1 MKWKLK
7 VYLTS
12 SYYKRTVFSTVENYF
27 IMNTP
32 KAIIFDLDGVLTDT
46 SEYHYQAWKHLAD
59 DEGIPFTHEENDA
72 HLRGVGRRDSLLYL
86 LKGRTVSEAQMQE
99 MMDRKNRY
107 YTELIKNMS
116 PKEVVPGGVALLKE
130 IRQAGIKTAIASAS
144 RNTMTVLQRLDPVSF
159 FDGIADGN
167 SVVHGKPAPD
177 VFIFA
182 AGLVNTPTPDCLG
195 VEDAN
200 AGIEAIKAAGMT
212 ALGIGPRER
221 FPMADK
227 VMATLEKKTLQDL
240 LA

>member
-1 MKWKLK
+1 MKGRKLP
-7 VYLTS
+7 L
-12 SYYKRTVFSTVENYF
+12 
-27 IMNTP
+27 NTP

-59 DEGIPFTHEENDA
+59 DEGIPFTREENDA

-107 YTELIKNMS
+107 YAELIKNMS
-116 PKEVVPGGVALLKE
+116 PKDVVPGGVDLLKE
-130 IRQAGIKTAIASAS
+130 IRRAGIKTAIASAS
-144 RNTMTVLQRLDPVSF
+144 KNTMTVLQLLDLVSY

-195 VEDAN
+195 VEDAT
-200 AGIEAIKAAGMT
+200 AGIEAIKAAGMM
-212 ALGIGPRER
+212 ALGIGPKER

-227 VMATLEKKTLQDL
+227 VMANLENKTLQDL

>member
-1 MKWKLK
+1 
-7 VYLTS
+7 
-12 SYYKRTVFSTVENYF
+12 
-27 IMNTP
+27 MNTP
-32 KAIIFDLDGVLTDT
+32 KAILFDLDGVLTDT
-46 SEYHYQAWKHLAD
+46 SEYHYQAWKQLAD
-59 DEGIPFTHEENDA
+59 EEGIPFTREENDA

-86 LKGRTVSEAQMQE
+86 LKGRKVSEAQMQE

-144 RNTMTVLQRLDPVSF
+144 RNTMTVLQRLDLVSF
-159 FDGIADGN
+159 FEGIADGN
-167 SVVHGKPAPD
+167 SVVRGKPEPD

-182 AGLVNTPTPDCLG
+182 AGLVNTPTRDCLG

-212 ALGIGPRER
+212 ALGIGPKER
-221 FPMADK
+221 FPLADK
-227 VMATLEKKTLQDL
+227 VLDTLEKKTLQDL
-240 LA
+240 FM

>member
-1 MKWKLK
+1 
-7 VYLTS
+7 
-12 SYYKRTVFSTVENYF
+12 
-27 IMNTP
+27 MNTP

-59 DEGIPFTHEENDA
+59 DEGIPFTREENDA

-86 LKGRTVSEAQMQE
+86 LKGRAVSEEQMQE
-99 MMDRKNRY
+99 MMERKNRY
-107 YTELIKNMS
+107 YEELIKNMS
-116 PKEVVPGGVALLKE
+116 PKETVPGGVALLKE

-144 RNTMTVLQRLDPVSF
+144 KNTMTVLQRLDLVSC

-182 AGLVNTPTPDCLG
+182 AGLVKTPTEDCLG
-195 VEDAN
+195 VEDAT

-212 ALGIGPRER
+212 ALGIGPQER
-221 FPMADK
+221 FPTADK
-227 VMATLEKKTLQDL
+227 VLDTLEQKTLQDL

>member
-1 MKWKLK
+1 
-7 VYLTS
+7 
-12 SYYKRTVFSTVENYF
+12 
-27 IMNTP
+27 MNPP

-59 DEGIPFTHEENDA
+59 DEVIPFTREENDA

-86 LKGRTVSEAQMQE
+86 LKGRKVSEAQMQE
-99 MMDRKNRY
+99 MMERKNRY
-107 YTELIKNMS
+107 YAELIKNMS
-116 PKEVVPGGVALLKE
+116 PGEVVPGGVDLLKE
-130 IRQAGIKTAIASAS
+130 IRRAGIKMAIASAS
-144 RNTMTVLQRLDPVSF
+144 KNTMTVLQRLGLVSL

-167 SVVHGKPAPD
+167 SVVHSKPAPD

-182 AGLVNTPTPDCLG
+182 AGLVNTPTQDCLG
-195 VEDAN
+195 VEDAT

-221 FPMADK
+221 FPLADT
-227 VMATLEKKTLQDL
+227 VMDTLEKKTLRDL

>member
-1 MKWKLK
+1 
-7 VYLTS
+7 
-12 SYYKRTVFSTVENYF
+12 
-27 IMNTP
+27 MNTP
-32 KAIIFDLDGVLTDT
+32 KAILFDLDGVLTDT

-59 DEGIPFTHEENDA
+59 NEGIPFTHEENDE

-86 LKGRTVSEAQMQE
+86 LKGRKVSEAQMQE

-107 YTELIKNMS
+107 YNELIEHMT
-116 PKEVVPGGVALLKE
+116 PKEVVLGGVALLKE
-130 IRQAGIKTAIASAS
+130 IRLAGIKTAIASAS
-144 RNTMTVLQRLDPVSF
+144 RNTMTVLQRLDLVSF
-159 FDGIADGN
+159 FEGIADGY

-195 VEDAN
+195 IEDAT
-200 AGIEAIKAAGMT
+200 AGVEAIKAAGMT
-212 ALGIGPRER
+212 ALGIGPKER

-227 VMATLEKKTLQDL
+227 VMDTLENTTLQDL

>member
-1 MKWKLK
+1 MFCTFCESRD
-7 VYLTS
+7 TS
-12 SYYKRTVFSTVENYF
+12 ASHLWRTF
-27 IMNTP
+27 MNTP
-32 KAIIFDLDGVLTDT
+32 GAASFARAGALTDT

-107 YTELIKNMS
+107 YAELIKNMS
-116 PKEVVPGGVALLKE
+116 PEEVVPGGVALLKE

-144 RNTMTVLQRLDPVSF
+144 RNTMTVLQRLDLVSS
-159 FDGIADGN
+159 FDGIADGY

-182 AGLVNTPTPDCLG
+182 AGLVNTPTRDCLG
-195 VEDAN
+195 IEDAT

-212 ALGIGPRER
+212 ALGIGPKER

-227 VMATLEKKTLQDL
+227 VMATLENKTLRDL

>member
-1 MKWKLK
+1 MVARSGGRGEDVSLLAK
-7 VYLTS
+7 
-12 SYYKRTVFSTVENYF
+12 ENHK
-27 IMNTP
+27 MNTP

-59 DEGIPFTHEENDA
+59 DEGIPFTREENDA

-86 LKGRTVSEAQMQE
+86 LKGRKVSEAQMQE
-99 MMDRKNRY
+99 MMERKNRY
-107 YTELIKNMS
+107 YADLIKNMS
-116 PKEVVPGGVALLKE
+116 PEEVVPGGVDLLRE
-130 IRQAGIKTAIASAS
+130 IRQSGIKTAIASAS
-144 RNTMTVLQRLDPVSF
+144 KNTMTVLRRLDLVSC

-167 SVVHGKPAPD
+167 SVVRGKPAPD

-182 AGLVNTPTPDCLG
+182 AGLVKTPTRHCLG
-195 VEDAN
+195 VEDAS

-221 FPMADK
+221 FPLADK
-227 VMATLEKKTLQDL
+227 VMDTLEEKRLQDL

>member
-1 MKWKLK
+1 MFCTFCESRD
-7 VYLTS
+7 TS
-12 SYYKRTVFSTVENYF
+12 DSHLWRTL
-27 IMNTP
+27 MNTP

-86 LKGRTVSEAQMQE
+86 LKGRTVSEAQMKE

-107 YTELIKNMS
+107 YAELIKNMS

-144 RNTMTVLQRLDPVSF
+144 RNTMTVLQRLDLVSF

-182 AGLVNTPTPDCLG
+182 AGLVNTPTRDCLG
-195 VEDAN
+195 VEDAC
-200 AGIEAIKAAGMT
+200 AGYLWYPSAR
-212 ALGIGPRER
+212 IGLQDPLVMSLAPCR
-221 FPMADK
+221 FPI
-227 VMATLEKKTLQDL
+227 VRVQS
-240 LA
+240 